1 MKKTSIKNYNDENR
15 VSQATGP
22 SWRSLYK
29 VGAAAALIAAV
40 VFRRNMGAEMT
51 MFFGAAPNTAA
62 GWFTLLQTNSL
73 LGIISL
79 NFFDIID
86 YALVGIMFVVLYVAL
101 RRTSK
106 TYAGTAAFLCLV
118 GIVVYVVSD
127 TSFTMASLSSQ
138 HASASTAQQKS
149 ALLTSAQ
156 AVLAKGV
163 PGAGYQ
169 GVGGLISL
177 VLIAAAGL
185 LISSV
190 MLRSKIF
197 NRATGYVG
205 IVAGILDFAYLG
217 GLAFLP
223 ASSFNLW
230 SSVFIGGAGLLL
242 MIWHLLIGIKL
253 YQLSTPHVKGVLSN
267 E

>member
-1 MKKTSIKNYNDENR
+1 MTKPSTTEYS
-15 VSQATGP
+15 
-22 SWRSLYK
+22 SWRRLYQ
-29 VGAAAALIAAV
+29 VGAVAAMIAAV

-51 MFFGAAPNTAA
+51 MFFGAVPNTAA

-86 YALVGIMFVVLYVAL
+86 YSLVGIMFVALYVAL
-101 RRTSK
+101 GRTSK
-106 TYAGTAAFLCLV
+106 IYAGMATSLCLV

-127 TSFTMASLSSQ
+127 TSFTMASLGNQ
-138 HASASTAQQKS
+138 YASASTAEQKS

-156 AVLAKGV
+156 TVLAKGV

-169 GVGGLISL
+169 GIGGLISL

-197 NRATGYVG
+197 NRTTGYIG
-205 IVAGILDFAYLG
+205 ITAGILDLAYLG
-217 GLAFLP
+217 GLEFLP
-223 ASSFNLW
+223 ASSFDLW
-230 SSVFIGGAGLLL
+230 SSAFIGGAGLLL
-242 MIWHLLIGIKL
+242 MVWHLLVGIKL
-253 YQLSTPHVKGVLSN
+253 YQLSTPRVKGGVMQ
-267 E
+267 

>member
-1 MKKTSIKNYNDENR
+1 MTK
-15 VSQATGP
+15 P
-22 SWRSLYK
+22 STTEYASRRRLYQ

-86 YALVGIMFVVLYVAL
+86 YTLVGIMFVALYVAL
-101 RRTSK
+101 RRTNK
-106 TYAGTAAFLCLV
+106 IYAGIAASLCLV

-127 TSFTMASLSSQ
+127 TSFTIASLNSQ
-138 HASASTAQQKS
+138 YARALTAEQKS
-149 ALLTSAQ
+149 ALLTSTQ
-156 AVLAKGV
+156 AVLTKGA

-177 VLIAAAGL
+177 VLIATAGL
-185 LISSV
+185 MVSSV

-197 NRATGYVG
+197 NRTTGYIG
-205 IVAGILDFAYLG
+205 IIAGILDFAYLG
-217 GLAFLP
+217 GLKFLP
-223 ASSFNLW
+223 VSSFDLW

-242 MIWHLLIGIKL
+242 MIWHLLVGTKL
-253 YQLSTPHVKGVLSN
+253 YQLSRVPQIRKSVNQRVKH
-267 E
+267 

>member
-1 MKKTSIKNYNDENR
+1 MTKPSTTEY
-15 VSQATGP
+15 A
-22 SWRSLYK
+22 SWRRLYQ
-29 VGAAAALIAAV
+29 VGAVAALITAV

-73 LGIISL
+73 LGIIYL

-86 YALVGIMFVVLYVAL
+86 YTLVGIMFVALYAAL

-106 TYAGTAAFLCLV
+106 IYAGIAASLCLV

-127 TSFTMASLSSQ
+127 TSFTIASLSSQ
-138 HASASTAQQKS
+138 YASASTDEQKS
-149 ALLTSAQ
+149 ALLMSAQ

-190 MLRSKIF
+190 TLRSKIF
-197 NRATGYVG
+197 DRTTGY
-205 IVAGILDFAYLG
+205 IGILAGVLDLAYLIS
-217 GLAFLP
+217 LKFLP
-223 ASSFNLW
+223 ASSFDLW

-242 MIWHLLIGIKL
+242 MIWHLLIGMKL
-253 YQLSTPHVKGVLSN
+253 YQLGRIPHVKGGVIQ
-267 E
+267 

>member
-1 MKKTSIKNYNDENR
+1 MTK
-15 VSQATGP
+15 P
-22 SWRSLYK
+22 STTDYAPQRRLYQ
-29 VGAAAALIAAV
+29 VGAVAALIAAV

-86 YALVGIMFVVLYVAL
+86 YTLVGIMFVALYAAL
-101 RRTSK
+101 RRTNK
-106 TYAGTAAFLCLV
+106 LYAGIAASLSMV
-118 GIVVYVVSD
+118 GILVYVVSD
-127 TSFTMASLSSQ
+127 TSFTIASLSSQ
-138 HASASTAQQKS
+138 YASALTAEQKS
-149 ALLTSAQ
+149 ALLMSAQ
-156 AVLAKGV
+156 AVLTKGA

-197 NRATGYVG
+197 NRTTGY
-205 IVAGILDFAYLG
+205 IGILAGVLDLAYLSA
-217 GLAFLP
+217 LKFLP
-223 ASSFNLW
+223 ASSFDLW
-230 SSVFIGGAGLLL
+230 SSVFLGGAGLLL
-242 MIWHLLIGIKL
+242 MIWHLLIGMKL
-253 YQLSTPHVKGVLSN
+253 YQLGRIPHVKGGVIQ
-267 E
+267 